1 MMENIFTSIN
11 AAKNI
16 KKTVN
21 TLLMVKAKES
31 VDIIFVFSISFIR
44 LLFIKVLM
52 YNESKFTEDP
62 EGVKVVILIGRKA
75 RVGLL

>member
-1 MMENIFTSIN
+1 
-11 AAKNI
+11 
-16 KKTVN
+16 
-21 TLLMVKAKES
+21 
-31 VDIIFVFSISFIR
+31 
-44 LLFIKVLM
+44 M